1 MAVDQKILNKLQKL
15 LALSASTNEHEA
27 ALALEKAQALM
38 NEHNVTVQDVAVDGS
53 GADITSQEI
62 FGLTKSR
69 QKWESILGAS
79 VANTFDGRAIVDSA
93 ATGWFITFVAGKTD
107 MVIIVDLFERLRLSV
122 RRMSKTYV
130 DRERSIK
137 PWLSAKTLHNSY
149 RRGMVQTIHKRMAT
163 LKQNTR
169 PDDCTRNQ
177 HGLSGMDLVVV
188 KNRAV
193 DQRIAKLFGQTRK
206 ESSRR
211 ISVDRGA
218 YHQGR
223 EDGNNV
229 SLHSSVD
236 GTAAAL
242 LTS

>member
-1 MAVDQKILNKLQKL
+1 MAVDQKILDKLQKL
-15 LALSASTNEHEA
+15 LALSASSNEHEA
-27 ALALEKAQALM
+27 VLALEKAQALM
-38 NEHNVTVQDVAVDGS
+38 NEHNLTVQDVAVDGS

-62 FGLTKSR
+62 WGLTKSR

-79 VANTFDGRAIVDSA
+79 VANTFDGRAVVDSDA
-93 ATGWFITFVAGKTD
+93 AGWFVTFVAGKTD
-107 MVIIVDLFERLRLSV
+107 MVIIVDLFDRLRLSV
-122 RRMSKTYV
+122 RRMSKYYV
-130 DRERSIK
+130 DRERSMK

-149 RRGMVQTIHKRMAT
+149 RRGMVQTIHKRLAA

-169 PDDCTRNQ
+169 PDDQARNQ
-177 HGLSGMDLVVV
+177 HGYSGMDLVVV

-193 DQRIAKLFGQTRK
+193 DQRITELFGQTRK
-206 ESSRR
+206 ESSHKIR
-211 ISVDRGA
+211 VDSGA

-223 EDGNNV
+223 KDGNKV

-236 GTAAAL
+236 GKAVAF